1 MQKAFDKDWSRGCLN
16 VEGWDSCATE
26 HGILAYKLLVQT
38 GNTDNPID
46 KSLVQTARLVN
57 EHGIINE
64 ETFYNLLTA
73 WASNDVLAYG
83 ASQANIRPEPRH
95 WTHVANDY
103 DLQIAKSLPITY
115 VQMPFYVS
123 KLYETAGITK
133 FINTVRSICYH
144 FDARGLPNY
153 PSGIPFVYY
162 EQYQEL
168 HMYFFSSVIFAL
180 LIVFIICGLFL
191 CNARAALITV
201 LMSVLLI
208 IQILG
213 FMGFANIK
221 FSAIPVVLLVG
232 TVATGTFFTVYLCL
246 VSVINV

>member
-1 MQKAFDKDWSRGCLN
+1 MQKAFDKDWARACLN
-16 VEGWDSCATE
+16 LEGWDTCASE
-26 HGILAYKLLVQT
+26 NGILAYKLLVQT

-46 KSLVQTARLVN
+46 KSLVLNARLVN
-57 EHGIINE
+57 ENGIINE

-73 WASNDVLAYG
+73 WVSNDIMAYG

-115 VQMPFYVS
+115 AQMPFYANN
-123 KLYETAGITK
+123 LYETSIITK
-133 FINTVRSICYH
+133 FILTVRSICKH
-144 FDARGLPNY
+144 FDERGLPNY
-153 PSGIPFVYY
+153 PSGIPFVYW

-168 HMYFFSSVIFAL
+168 HQYFFVAVLVAL
-180 LIVFIICGLFL
+180 LLLFIICALFL
-191 CNARAALITV
+191 CNAQAALITL

-208 IQILG
+208 VQILG

-221 FSAIPVVLLVG
+221 FSAIPVVLLIG

-246 VSVINV
+246 VSNINI